1 MKLNIFICIF
11 EYLNKK
17 TEMKIIRNTL
27 ILLIAILISDYTSSQ
42 TNELVYSE
50 NINIY
55 RIVAVENYNEQI
67 VSISNTVSVEK
78 PLRLYAPNA
87 FSPDGDGI
95 NDFFEIKGQGVEEME
110 LEIYNRWGQ
119 MVYRSDDL
127 ALAWNGEY
135 KGKEVPLGTYVYQ
148 VKAVNVSGE
157 ITIAKKGSVVLVR

>member
-1 MKLNIFICIF
+1 
-11 EYLNKK
+11 
-17 TEMKIIRNTL
+17 MKIIRNTL
-27 ILLIAILISDYTSSQ
+27 ILLIAILISDYSSSQ

-50 NINIY
+50 NVNVY

-67 VSISNTVSVEK
+67 VSVSNTVSVEK

-95 NDFFEIKGQGVEEME
+95 NDVFEIKGQGVEEME

-119 MVYRSDDL
+119 MVYRSDNL

-135 KGKEVPLGTYVYQ
+135 KGKEAPLGTYVYQ
-148 VKAVNVSGE
+148 VKAVNVSGD

>member
-1 MKLNIFICIF
+1 MQIL
-11 EYLNKK
+11 
-17 TEMKIIRNTL
+17 RNTL
-27 ILLIAILISDYTSSQ
+27 ILLIAILISDYSSSQ

-50 NINIY
+50 NVNVY
-55 RIVAVENYNEQI
+55 RVVAVENYNEQI
-67 VSISNTVSVEK
+67 VSVSNTVSVEK

-95 NDFFEIKGQGVEEME
+95 NDVFEIKGQGVEEME

-119 MVYRSDDL
+119 MVYRSDNL

-135 KGKEVPLGTYVYQ
+135 KGKESPLGTYVYQ
-148 VKAVNVSGE
+148 VKAVNVSGN